1 MILVQ
6 LFLSCSVI
14 HFQQALFFPSVF
26 ASYKFMLNT
35 VITLSHS
42 INVYYITTTTI
53 LLRISINELLSIF
66 TEEQVSAFEEPK
78 DVFQEWGRIDSMTT
92 NYYLQTLFG
101 QQLLVSGIQY
111 QRNQNSSIYGRLEK
125 HEEFKR
131 EKVFLI

>member
-1 MILVQ
+1 
-6 LFLSCSVI
+6 
-14 HFQQALFFPSVF
+14 
-26 ASYKFMLNT
+26 MLNT

-66 TEEQVSAFEEPK
+66 TEEQVSAFEETK
-78 DVFQEWGRIDSMTT
+78 DVFQELGRIDSMTT

-125 HEEFKR
+125 HEEFKH